1 MAFKRAGAL
10 IMRSLLKA
18 ALGASLLLNAGACS
32 SVYYDTMENF
42 GIEKRD
48 ILVDRVKDGREAQ
61 ADAQE
66 EFKDALTQFREL
78 VAVDGGEL
86 EKKYDKMSGSYERL
100 EREAD
105 EVRDRIAS
113 IENVGEALFDEWED
127 ELDLYQ
133 DASLRSASAGQLRD
147 TRAQYGQV
155 VRAMNRAAD
164 KMNPVMELFED
175 RVLFLKHNLNAR
187 AIAGLSG
194 ELTTIESR
202 VDALIAEM
210 DAAIAEAN
218 AFIDQMEA

>member
-1 MAFKRAGAL
+1 MRHITKAFIAGAA
-10 IMRSLLKA
+10 LLT
-18 ALGASLLLNAGACS
+18 GTACS
-32 SVYYDTMENF
+32 SVYYDTMESF

-78 VAVDGGEL
+78 VAVDGGAL
-86 EKKYDKMSGSYERL
+86 EKKYDKMSASYDRL

-113 IENVGEALFDEWED
+113 IESVGEALFEEWED

-164 KMNPVMELFED
+164 KMDPVMELFED

-194 ELTTIESR
+194 ELTTIETR

>member
-1 MAFKRAGAL
+1 
-10 IMRSLLKA
+10 MRTILKA
-18 ALGASLLLNAGACS
+18 ALGASLLLGASACS
-32 SVYYDTMENF
+32 SVYYDTLENF

-105 EVRDRIAS
+105 EVRDRISS
-113 IENVGEALFDEWED
+113 IEDVGTALFREWED

-133 DASLRSASAGQLRD
+133 DASLRASSARQLRD
-147 TRAQYGQV
+147 TQQQYQQV
-155 VRAMNRAAD
+155 VRAMNRAAS
-164 KMNPVMELFED
+164 KMDPVMELFED
-175 RVLFLKHNLNAR
+175 RVLYLKHNLNAR

>member
-1 MAFKRAGAL
+1 MRRLFTAL
-10 IMRSLLKA
+10 CASL
-18 ALGASLLLNAGACS
+18 ALGAAGCS
-32 SVYYDTMENF
+32 SVYYDTLENF

-78 VAVDGGEL
+78 VAVDGGKL
-86 EKKYDKMSGSYERL
+86 EKKYDRLSGSYEGL

-105 EVRDRIAS
+105 EVRDRIAA
-113 IENVGEALFDEWED
+113 IESVGEDLFREWQD

-133 DASLRSASAGQLRD
+133 DASLRAASARQLRE
-147 TRAQYGQV
+147 TQSQYGQV
-155 VRAMNRAAD
+155 VAAMNRAAA
-164 KMNPVMELFED
+164 KMDPVMELFED

-187 AIAGLSG
+187 AVAGLDG
-194 ELTTIESR
+194 ELAVIESR

-210 DAAIAEAN
+210 DAAIREAN
-218 AFIDQMEA
+218 AFIDQMDA

>member
-1 MAFKRAGAL
+1 MRHITKAIIAGAA
-10 IMRSLLKA
+10 LL
-18 ALGASLLLNAGACS
+18 AGTACS
-32 SVYYDTMENF
+32 TVYYDTLENF

-113 IENVGEALFDEWED
+113 IESVGEALFEEWED

-133 DASLRSASAGQLRD
+133 DAQLRSASAGQLRD

-194 ELTTIESR
+194 ELSTIEMR

>member
-1 MAFKRAGAL
+1 
-10 IMRSLLKA
+10 MRSILHA
-18 ALGASLLLNAGACS
+18 MLGACALASAAACS
-32 SVYYDTMENF
+32 TAYYNALEQI

-48 ILVDRVKDGREAQ
+48 ILVDRVKDGRGAQ

-78 VAVDGGEL
+78 VAVDGGAL
-86 EKKYDKMSGSYERL
+86 EKKYDKMSAAYDGL

-105 EVRDRIAS
+105 EVRDRIDA
-113 IENVGEALFDEWED
+113 IEDVGTALFREWED

-133 DASLRSASAGQLRD
+133 DAALRAASDRQLRD
-147 TRAQYGQV
+147 TRTQYEQV
-155 VRAMNRAAD
+155 VRAMNRAAA
-164 KMNPVMELFED
+164 KMDPVIELFED

-187 AIAGLSG
+187 AVAGLSG
-194 ELTTIESR
+194 ELTAIETR

-218 AFIDQMEA
+218 AFIDQMDA

>member
-1 MAFKRAGAL
+1 MRTITKAILAGTAL
-10 IMRSLLKA
+10 LS
-18 ALGASLLLNAGACS
+18 AGACATA
-32 SVYYDTMENF
+32 YYDTMERF

-61 ADAQE
+61 EDAQE

-78 VAVDGGEL
+78 VAVDGGAL
-86 EKKYDKMSGSYERL
+86 EKKYDRMSGSYDRL
-100 EREAD
+100 EAEAD

-113 IENVGEALFDEWED
+113 IESVGEALFDEWEE

-155 VRAMNRAAD
+155 VRAMNRAAS
-164 KMNPVMELFED
+164 KMDPVMELFED

-194 ELTTIESR
+194 ELTTIETR

>member
-1 MAFKRAGAL
+1 
-10 IMRSLLKA
+10 MRSILKA
-18 ALGASLLLNAGACS
+18 ALGATLLLGAGACS
-32 SVYYDTMENF
+32 TVYYDALENF

-48 ILVDRVKDGREAQ
+48 ILVDRVKDGRESQ

-78 VAVDGGEL
+78 VAVDGGAL
-86 EKKYDKMSGSYERL
+86 EKKYDKVSGSYDRL
-100 EREAD
+100 EREAT
-105 EVRDRIAS
+105 EVRDRIDA
-113 IENVGEALFDEWED
+113 IENVGNALFKEWED

-133 DASLRSASAGQLRD
+133 DASLRNASARQLAD
-147 TRAQYGQV
+147 TQRQYDQV
-155 VRAMNRAAD
+155 VRAMNRAAG
-164 KMNPVMELFED
+164 KMDPVIELFED

-194 ELTTIESR
+194 ELTTIETR